1 MNLNDFYNLHSSYWL
16 VLSTDYYMFSLARK
30 HHGTSTLVSED
41 LRRWP
46 IFLASSFSSGSVG
59 AISNADIFHLEIN
72 PIFLPSAIELQ
83 SMNMSFVQCFR
94 VAIDD
99 SKSNEKW
106 ALTKTLT
113 PSQHIQPIDPPSNFT
128 YLDPPAKREDRGVS
142 NPKIGGKQ
150 PPPNHPLK
158 NRVWNHYFHH
168 PFWDT
173 ITFGNT
179 HS

>member
-1 MNLNDFYNLHSSYWL
+1 
-16 VLSTDYYMFSLARK
+16 MFSLARK

-99 SKSNEKW
+99 SKSNEK
-106 ALTKTLT
+106 
-113 PSQHIQPIDPPSNFT
+113 
-128 YLDPPAKREDRGVS
+128 
-142 NPKIGGKQ
+142 
-150 PPPNHPLK
+150 
-158 NRVWNHYFHH
+158 
-168 PFWDT
+168 
-173 ITFGNT
+173 
-179 HS
+179 